1 MFYSSVVDSEVINDL
16 YRGELDKQTNGAAP
30 DDKKDGIKIIPHGR
44 HGTHCDCGQR
54 CSWKCSS
61 KYSLILVNIIYL
73 QQQCREGNDLCSSGR
88 MVATFMPMY
97 HVAMNF
103 DPAYLLEDAFGLK
116 ERLSALRLLLLRIT
130 VSV

>member
-16 YRGELDKQTNGAAP
+16 HRGELDKQTNGAAP

-54 CSWKCSS
+54 CSWKFSS

-88 MVATFMPMY
+88 MVATFMPMCCNDPVPNN
-97 HVAMNF
+97 VALNF
-103 DPAYLLEDAFGLK
+103 KLHHLNTKTDN
-116 ERLSALRLLLLRIT
+116 T
-130 VSV
+130 TCTC